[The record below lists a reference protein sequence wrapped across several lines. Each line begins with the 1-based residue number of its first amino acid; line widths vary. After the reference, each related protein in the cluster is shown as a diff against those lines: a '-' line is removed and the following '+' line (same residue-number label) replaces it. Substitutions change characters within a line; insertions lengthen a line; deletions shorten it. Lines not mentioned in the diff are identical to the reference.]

1 MLEETSSQPH
11 FLPVVAVS
19 GLGLILSLYLLVLC
33 VCAKSKEKKENLEET
48 THLKNGTEPQAN
60 TIAVNIDESLTVLR
74 PPATNGNISRNSGG
88 SPKGGSSPHPP
99 GTNHRE
105 LPQPPTASRNT
116 IGGKTNPFKGEASNK
131 RNTVGEV
138 ILTEDQDDYDH
149 LMRQGFPKNNLRRSN
164 YDHIQLGDDGQFHV
178 QARKP
183 DPPTEEQPENDYAE
197 VERENI
203 YEGVKDKQPEPE
215 PKASVPVTAAP
226 VKRLYDPYS
235 SVNDEEEVEED
246 SEVQKQQQKTF
257 DPYSKVK
264 VGDEP
269 PKKNVDADKNVSDG
283 SLVKTKEYDPYSRVK
298 DSDSNSG
305 SFRSKPFDPY
315 SRVKDDKDDSSGG
328 TFKDIDPYSTVKEE
342 RTPRGNGK
350 DDPYS
355 KVKDAIDN
363 ETSVDDI
370 DDPYNRVVDDPYNKV
385 KDDDPYNKVKGA
397 ESLAKVKGDDPYN
410 KVKDDPYT
418 GVKGDDPYN
427 KVTEDEPEDPYN
439 SVEEDEGAAEEGE
452 GQSQGRPT
460 SYQYS
465 TVSKVNQE
473 LREGGF
479 SVVGEYAQVMKNKD
493 TEANINRP
501 LPLPSASQT
510 NRRSDPDSYQLPPEP
525 PRRYQEDYNE
535 GNHQSSVSHSTNGTT
550 TVMGAGATGGTEVT
564 PSEVT
569 PTTTNN
575 IGSTA
580 VTQTPKHKEPPY
592 LKLTAR
598 ESMASINARR
608 ALNTYEEVTDRENM
622 YATVEGGSGD
632 GVVTSRGGA
641 QNSQQLIRQ
650 ELYEEIPNGDQLPA
664 PAPPSLDI
672 LHQMTE
678 GKPRVP
684 GDTDSSNR
692 SSFAEG
698 QKSPGA
704 TASPRF
710 SSGSTEAMSTGMV
723 NPAFDGD
730 QDTGGVS
737 LDPNYTT
744 VRDCIPERQV
754 EGDPNY
760 ESVEEVKSKVQEVE
774 QEEQRK
780 AMMERKKRLHVY
792 EEVKEGE
799 TNPVRERVLR
809 RHMYEDLDGVK
820 TQKQELDKQEVNKQ
834 EEELEDREVWKRRS
848 DVLCEKL

>member
-1 MLEETSSQPH
+1 MLEETSQPH

-33 VCAKSKEKKENLEET
+33 VCAKSKEKREENLEET
-48 THLKNGTEPQAN
+48 THLKNGTESQAN
-60 TIAVNIDESLTVLR
+60 TVTLTIDESVTVLR
-74 PPATNGNISRNSGG
+74 TPATNGNISRNSGG

-116 IGGKTNPFKGEASNK
+116 IGGKTSPFKAEASNK

-149 LMRQGFPKNNLRRSN
+149 LMRQGFQKNNLRRSN

-183 DPPTEEQPENDYAE
+183 DPPTEDQLENDYAE

-203 YEGVKDKQPEPE
+203 YEGVKDKLPETDS
-215 PKASVPVTAAP
+215 KASVPVTAAP

-235 SVNDEEEVEED
+235 SVNDEEENEED
-246 SEVQKQQQKTF
+246 SEVQEQPQKTF

-264 VGDEP
+264 EGDKP
-269 PKKNVDADKNVSDG
+269 HKKSVDADKNVNEG
-283 SLVKTKEYDPYSRVK
+283 SPVKTKEYDPYSRVK
-298 DSDSNSG
+298 DNDSNSG

-363 ETSVDDI
+363 EPSVADDI

-385 KDDDPYNKVKGA
+385 KDDDPYNKVKGT
-397 ESLAKVKGDDPYN
+397 ETLAKVKGDDPYT
-410 KVKDDPYT
+410 KVKDDPYS

-439 SVEEDEGAAEEGE
+439 SVEEDEGAEEEGDS
-452 GQSQGRPT
+452 QSQGRPT

-473 LREGGF
+473 LRSGGF

-501 LPLPSASQT
+501 LPQPAANQT
-510 NRRSDPDSYQLPPEP
+510 NRKSDPDSYQLPPEP

-535 GNHQSSVSHSTNGTT
+535 GSHQSTMSHSTNGTT
-550 TVMGAGATGGTEVT
+550 PVVVEGATGRTEVT
-564 PSEVT
+564 PSVVP

-575 IGSTA
+575 IGSTE
-580 VTQTPKHKEPPY
+580 VTQTTKRKEPPY
-592 LKLTAR
+592 HKLTAR

-632 GVVTSRGGA
+632 GVVTSRGGG
-641 QNSQQLIRQ
+641 QNSKRPIRH

-672 LHQMTE
+672 LHLMTE
-678 GKPRVP
+678 GKSRAP

-730 QDTGGVS
+730 QDSGGVS

-744 VRDCIPERQV
+744 VRDCIPERQG

-780 AMMERKKRLHVY
+780 ALMERKKQLHVY

-799 TNPVRERVLR
+799 TNLVRERVLR

-820 TQKQELDKQEVNKQ
+820 TQKKELDKQE
-834 EEELEDREVWKRRS
+834 EESVDREVWKRRS
-848 DVLCEKL
+848 DVFSEKL